1 MLNGLISFKRN
12 YLPMDLQLS
21 SRNYF
26 KVLLSNTAKVYA
38 VLNTNLLK
46 LKILSWFTQYET
58 AIKYNGSGLIHD
70 VLNNVSLF
78 VSHYKHSFVLL
89 YLNEN

>member
-1 MLNGLISFKRN
+1 ME
-12 YLPMDLQLS
+12 LQLS

-46 LKILSWFTQYET
+46 LKILSWFNTVYET

-78 VSHYKHSFVLL
+78 VSHYKHFFVLL
-89 YLNEN
+89 YLNKN